1 MHPNLTDEQKIFL
14 KAIQEYSLEKFAEK
28 RVETIRSDI
37 EKFGQS
43 KKMPEDF
50 QKLMDNLTKELEQ
63 KRQIELEQQEKEHIS
78 YGGMRRR

>member
-1 MHPNLTDEQKIFL
+1 
-14 KAIQEYSLEKFAEK
+14 
-28 RVETIRSDI
+28 
-37 EKFGQS
+37 
-43 KKMPEDF
+43 MPEDF